1 MALIELQNIGRSYG
15 IAGGELKVLKDV
27 TLSIDEGEF
36 VAIVGPSGS
45 GKSTLMQILG
55 LLDRPTY
62 GTYKLMGVDV
72 SDLTDDQGAALR
84 SKTIGFIFQMFNL
97 LARTS
102 TLDNVALPMIYS
114 GAPNRE
120 ERARELLTDVG
131 LGDRMDHKPNQL
143 SGGQQQRVAIARALV
158 NRPRILFADEPTG
171 NLASDQAEDIL
182 RQLDL
187 LNRSGITVI
196 MVTHDPDIAAHAKR
210 IIHIKDGRIVSDE
223 RTQAPEPRGSGASE
237 QRLTPTLRRS
247 DAPTQMAAVSSSS
260 VLEHPRFSLAEFR
273 EYAGSAIRAITANK
287 VRSSLSM
294 LGILIGVAAVI
305 AMLAIGKG

>member
-1 MALIELQNIGRSYG
+1 MAIIELKDIGRSYWVG
-15 IAGGELKVLKDV
+15 GGELKVLKDISL
-27 TLSIDEGEF
+27 TIEEGEF

-62 GTYKLMGVDV
+62 GTYRLIGHDV
-72 SDLTDDQGAALR
+72 SQLTDDEGAALR

-97 LARTS
+97 LARTT
-102 TLDNVALPMIYS
+102 TLDNVMLPMIYS

-120 ERARELLTDVG
+120 ERAKELLKDVG

-158 NRPRILFADEPTG
+158 NRPKILFADEPTG

-182 RQLDL
+182 RQLQL

-196 MVTHDPDIAAHAKR
+196 MVTHDPEIAEHARR
-210 IIHIKDGRIVSDE
+210 IIHIKDGRIFADE
-223 RTQAPEPRGSGASE
+223 CKERASGAS
-237 QRLTPTLRRS
+237 RGGTAVLAPPVSTLP
-247 DAPTQMAAVSSSS
+247 ATT
-260 VLEHPRFSLAEFR
+260 LH
-273 EYAGSAIRAITANK
+273 
-287 VRSSLSM
+287 
-294 LGILIGVAAVI
+294 
-305 AMLAIGKG
+305 

>member
-1 MALIELQNIGRSYG
+1 MSLIQIKDLCRSYWLG
-15 IAGGELKVLKDV
+15 DDELKILKNISL
-27 TLSIDEGEF
+27 TIEEGEF

-62 GTYKLMGVDV
+62 GTYTLIGHDV
-72 SDLTDDQGAALR
+72 SQLTDDEGAALR

-102 TLDNVALPMIYS
+102 TLDNVMLPLIYS
-114 GAPNRE
+114 GAPNRV
-120 ERARELLTDVG
+120 ERAKELLADVG
-131 LGDRMDHKPNQL
+131 LQDRMDHKPNQL

-196 MVTHDPDIAAHAKR
+196 MVTHDPEIAAHAHR
-210 IIHIKDGRIVSDE
+210 IIHIKDGKIVSDE
-223 RTQAPEPRGSGASE
+223 RRNT
-237 QRLTPTLRRS
+237 
-247 DAPTQMAAVSSSS
+247 AAHSISSS
-260 VLEHPRFSLAEFR
+260 
-273 EYAGSAIRAITANK
+273 
-287 VRSSLSM
+287 
-294 LGILIGVAAVI
+294 
-305 AMLAIGKG
+305 